1 MYPSQVR
8 KRKWVNYSSGEELFG
23 LPVTSYPELEK
34 TEKELMLLDRLYSLY
49 TSVISTINGYADVFW
64 VEVVSG
70 IDHMQEQVLGFQV
83 RLFTLSYE
91 RW

>member
-1 MYPSQVR
+1 
-8 KRKWVNYSSGEELFG
+8 
-23 LPVTSYPELEK
+23 
-34 TEKELMLLDRLYSLY
+34 MLLDRLYSLY

-83 RLFTLSYE
+83 RLFTLSK
-91 RW
+91 WKVVITIH